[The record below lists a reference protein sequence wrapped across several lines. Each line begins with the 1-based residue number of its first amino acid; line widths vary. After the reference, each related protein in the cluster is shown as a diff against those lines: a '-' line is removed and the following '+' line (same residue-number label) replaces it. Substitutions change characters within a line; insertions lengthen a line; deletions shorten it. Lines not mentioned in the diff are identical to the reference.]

1 MFLSVPA
8 MFRYFTYFVFL
19 FLFAL
24 SACNTNS
31 MPAPEARREYHY
43 LALGDSYT
51 IGESVSEDERWS
63 VQLAQMLRSKGFD
76 IRNPRTI
83 AQTGWTTGELI
94 TAINRTFQQ
103 QSYDLVTLLIGVN
116 NQYRGQS
123 LENYRAE
130 FQQLLQT
137 AIRYG
142 KNNETRVIVLSIPD
156 WGVTPFAEGQDRA
169 KIAAEIDAFNAVA
182 RDEADKV
189 GVTFLD
195 ITPLSRKALG
205 DQTYVAEDK
214 LHYSGKMYQEWA
226 QLVLPVAEGI
236 LK

>member
-1 MFLSVPA
+1 

-31 MPAPEARREYHY
+31 MPAPEARREYFY

-63 VQLAQMLRSKGFD
+63 VQLAQMLRAKGFN
-76 IRNPRTI
+76 IRNPKTI

-94 TAINRTFQQ
+94 ETLNKTFQQ

-116 NQYRGQS
+116 NQYRGQT
-123 LENYRAE
+123 LETYRAE
-130 FQQLLQT
+130 FRQLLQT

-142 KNNETRVIVLSIPD
+142 KNDASRVIVLSIPD
-156 WGVTPFAEGQDRA
+156 WGVTPFAEGRDRA
-169 KIAAEIDAFNAVA
+169 KIATEIDAFNAVA
-182 RDEADKV
+182 REETQKV

-205 DQTYVAEDK
+205 DQTYVADDK
-214 LHYSGKMYQEWA
+214 LHFSGKMYQEWA
-226 QLVLPVAEGI
+226 NLVYPVAESI